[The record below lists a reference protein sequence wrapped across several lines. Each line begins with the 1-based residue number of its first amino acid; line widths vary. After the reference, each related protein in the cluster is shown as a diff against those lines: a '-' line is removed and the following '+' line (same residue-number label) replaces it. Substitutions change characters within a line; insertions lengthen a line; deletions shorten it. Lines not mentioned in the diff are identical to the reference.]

1 MDEERENGRRR
12 EEKEGAARGWRE
24 RKRRELVC
32 CVGWEFGMRESSG
45 RRADSRRHATRAHE
59 KLWLLPPVNGEGQ
72 PTKNNITF
80 YGQPNFVARWWAS
93 ARNGSLLSAAA
104 FTSPPRRSLT
114 TSVRLILAPVID
126 HRKTFLSQQNR
137 FRNERKP
144 TRETNFQS
152 LSIVIIVERFETRW
166 HVSHTKKHR
175 WKFL

>member
-1 MDEERENGRRR
+1 
-12 EEKEGAARGWRE
+12 
-24 RKRRELVC
+24 
-32 CVGWEFGMRESSG
+32 MRESSG

-114 TSVRLILAPVID
+114 TSVRPILAPVID
-126 HRKTFLSQQNR
+126 HRKTFDESLRIHTWLLSQQNPISNLLLC
-137 FRNERKP
+137 F
-144 TRETNFQS
+144 
-152 LSIVIIVERFETRW
+152 
-166 HVSHTKKHR
+166 
-175 WKFL
+175 